1 MVFDQERKIY
11 NIFKIINEDVIKKL
25 PHYSDFKSTD
35 ETKYTVNNNSLTT
48 EEKERIEK
56 IIDEN
61 RYLFGYNK
69 DYNVILEYIIQYST
83 ECTDVVS
90 KVRKLNWAVR
100 QGVGLFF
107 KGIGKK
113 PEEIQGKLD
122 NVINFFYYYPTVTEH
137 LGYSLEKFVG
147 VPLDWRLSP
156 DEFDWIYK
164 ANSNIIYKKN
174 GKIVKGMII
183 KKNDQNFTVAN
194 PSGDEKLNEKYIVGF
209 AMSTNPGD
217 GIISHLFTNE
227 KISSIEDNCKTIGEK
242 CDETSTLAKRNSV
255 ICSLKNGARKINTS
269 DPEINICTECTR
281 QGDMSATN
289 VSSVTTDRSATNVS
303 STNDMS
309 ATNDSS
315 TNDMSAIQ
323 DLAQTGRFEDDDD
336 EDRDSEYH
344 NEREAVSGDDHRPSF
359 SSTSTDNESTGT
371 NMTTLTDEESQAYDT
386 FKEVVCKT
394 NLEEIDRKLKDEV
407 TKSHALQNRNDILQ
421 SELIKKDEKITA
433 LEANKGKFS
442 LGVKRLFTGRTG
454 GKKKSS
460 TKKKRKNVTRRK
472 KKYGKKSKKSRK

>member
-1 MVFDQERKIY
+1 MVFDHEKKIY
-11 NIFKIINEDVIKKL
+11 SILKNIYANVIKRL
-25 PHYSDFKSTD
+25 PYYSNFKSTD
-35 ETKYTVNNNSLTT
+35 ETKYTVNNNPLTA
-48 EEKERIEK
+48 EEKKLIENL
-56 IIDEN
+56 ISEN
-61 RYLFGYNK
+61 SYLFGYTK
-69 DYNVILEYIIQYST
+69 DENPILEYIIQYST
-83 ECTDVVS
+83 TCTDVVS
-90 KVRKLNWAVR
+90 KVDVLPMLKRGPVKLLLSV
-100 QGVGLFF
+100 
-107 KGIGKK
+107 IGKSPK
-113 PEEIQGKLD
+113 EIQGKLD

-147 VPLDWRLSP
+147 VPLDWRRSP

-164 ANSNIIYKKN
+164 ETSNIIYKKN

-183 KKNDQNFTVAN
+183 KKNNQNFTVVN
-194 PSGDEKLNEKYIVGF
+194 TSGDEELNEKDIVGF

-336 EDRDSEYH
+336 EDRGSEYH
-344 NEREAVSGDDHRPSF
+344 NERKAVSGDKHRPSF

-394 NLEEIDRKLKDEV
+394 NLEERDRKLKDEV

-421 SELIKKDEKITA
+421 SELIKKGEKITA

-442 LGVKRLFTGRTG
+442 LGVKRLFTGKTG

>member
-11 NIFKIINEDVIKKL
+11 NFIKIINEDVIKKL
-25 PHYSDFKSTD
+25 PHYIDFKSTD

-61 RYLFGYNK
+61 RYLFGYIK
-69 DYNVILEYIIQYST
+69 DYDLILKYIIKYST

-90 KVRKLNWAVR
+90 KVRNLNWPVR

-107 KGIGKK
+107 TGIGQT
-113 PEEIQGKLD
+113 PEAIQGKLD
-122 NVINFFYYYPTVTEH
+122 KVINFFYYYPTVTEH

-147 VPLDWRLSP
+147 VPLDWLLKS

-174 GKIVKGMII
+174 GKIVSGMI
-183 KKNDQNFTVAN
+183 KNVKNKQNFTVMN
-194 PSGDEKLNEKYIVGF
+194 LSDGKDEELNEKDIVGF
-209 AMSTNPGD
+209 AMSTNPGY
-217 GIISHLFTNE
+217 GIISHIFTNE
-227 KISSIEDNCKTIGEK
+227 NISSIEDNCKTIGEK

-289 VSSVTTDRSATNVS
+289 VSSVTTDRSATN
-303 STNDMS
+303 
-309 ATNDSS
+309 DSS

-323 DLAQTGRFEDDDD
+323 YLAQTGRFEDDDD
-336 EDRDSEYH
+336 EDD
-344 NEREAVSGDDHRPSF
+344 ERKAVSGDNHRPSF

-394 NLEEIDRKLKDEV
+394 NLEERDRKLKDEL
-407 TKSHALQNRNDILQ
+407 TKSRALQNRNDILQ
-421 SELIKKDEKITA
+421 SELRKKDEKITA

-442 LGVKRLFTGRTG
+442 LGVKRLFTGKTG